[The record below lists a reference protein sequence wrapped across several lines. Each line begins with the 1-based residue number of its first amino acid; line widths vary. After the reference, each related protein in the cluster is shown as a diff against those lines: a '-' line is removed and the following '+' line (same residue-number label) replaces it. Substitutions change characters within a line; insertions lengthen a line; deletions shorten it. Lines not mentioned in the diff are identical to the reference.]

1 MIRLF
6 VSCLIVLVVVSLGA
20 SLVFETWEPKPP
32 HLLFYS
38 ETALGISSGALLAL
52 VAMEVPGE

>member
-6 VSCLIVLVVVSLGA
+6 ASCLIVLVVASLCA
-20 SLVFETWEPKPP
+20 FLVFETWEPKPP

-38 ETALGISSGALLAL
+38 EAALGISSGALLAL
-52 VAMEVPGE
+52 IAMEVPGE

>member
-6 VSCLIVLVVVSLGA
+6 VSCLIVLTVVFLFA
-20 SLVFETWEPKPP
+20 FLVFETWEPKPP

-38 ETALGISSGALLAL
+38 EAALGISSGALLAL
-52 VAMEVPGE
+52 VATEVPGE